1 MDHLRLLLLLI
12 GTVLGG
18 YLLLCLVAP
27 TELSFDWPCD
37 CEVRVESPPH
47 AVDFPMWSMEVT
59 EEDTGL
65 RSTWVLRGRWGEHRM
80 VRETSEHSG
89 DCVGRLSWQS
99 LRWPFFLRGAAALA
113 NVRQVARQSA
123 KQWCPPQSRREAD

>member
-18 YLLLCLVAP
+18 YLLLCLMAP
-27 TELSFDWPCD
+27 TELNFDWPCD
-37 CEVRVESPPH
+37 CEVRVEPPPQ
-47 AVDFPMWSMEVT
+47 AVDFPLWSMEVT
-59 EEDTGL
+59 EENAGP
-65 RSTWVLRGRWGEHRM
+65 RPTWVLRGRWGNTAWSGGLGHN
-80 VRETSEHSG
+80 G

-99 LRWPFFLRGAAALA
+99 LHWPFFLRGAAALA

-123 KQWCPPQSRREAD
+123 MQWCPPQSKGETD